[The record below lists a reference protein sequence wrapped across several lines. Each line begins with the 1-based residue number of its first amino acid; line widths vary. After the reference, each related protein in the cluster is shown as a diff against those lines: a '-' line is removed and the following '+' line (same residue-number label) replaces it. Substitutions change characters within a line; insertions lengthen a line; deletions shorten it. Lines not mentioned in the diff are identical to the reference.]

1 MKKET
6 IEFVRRRD
14 DLLFSFSDEL
24 MENVSIRLSPKEEW
38 WHGDGVI
45 ASEPDGFDFQHEY
58 RPELKFT
65 FSSEAISK
73 QLGLAPK
80 DLAIQVA
87 IEDLAL
93 GERVV
98 VADYRLDGIVDEET
112 TIKMDLNSI
121 EGLFFA
127 RGFEINCFI
136 HRTTNAEVR
145 SGAWS
150 KSHILLRKAF
160 IAKSSE
166 EEAYFDIT
174 WINFPDEE
182 ERTNVWYYTDWT
194 ALDVSD
200 SPGSDLFCVFANED
214 LRAQFKRLE
223 NNSHF
228 GHLVIRQM
236 VSDILLDIVLTTME
250 NADLSGDPQSESLQ
264 EQIQILLKSKNK
276 DFDELAL
283 RYKQADGVSKRDLE
297 ADVKRTVQQLFEVGE
312 ELRNIQF
319 GGYRLS

>member
-1 MKKET
+1 MTQET
-6 IEFVRRRD
+6 IKFVRRRD

-38 WHGDGVI
+38 LHGDGVI
-45 ASEPDGFDFQHEY
+45 ASEPDGFDFRHEH

-65 FSSEAISK
+65 FPSEAISK

-80 DLAIQVA
+80 DLAIQVV

-93 GERVV
+93 GERGV
-98 VADYRLDGIVDEET
+98 VADYRLDEIVDEET
-112 TIKMDLNSI
+112 TIKIDLNSI

-127 RGFEINCFI
+127 RGFEIVCFI
-136 HRTTNAEVR
+136 HRTRDAKER
-145 SGAWS
+145 RGAWS
-150 KSHILLRKAF
+150 KSHILLRKVF

-166 EEAYFDIT
+166 EEAYFDIS

-182 ERTNVWYYTDWT
+182 ERANVWYYTNWKG
-194 ALDVSD
+194 LDVSD
-200 SPGSDLFCVFANED
+200 SPGSDLFCVSANED

-236 VSDILLDIVLTTME
+236 VSDILLDIVLTTLE
-250 NADLSGDPQSESLQ
+250 HADLSGDPLGESLH
-264 EQIQILLKSKNK
+264 EQVQVLLKSKNK

-283 RYKQADGVSKRDLE
+283 RYKQADSVSKRDLE
-297 ADVKRTVQQLFEVGE
+297 ADIKKTVQQLFEVGD
-312 ELRNIQF
+312 ELRNVQF
-319 GGYRLS
+319 GGYRS